1 MKDAVTVS
9 RVIPIGSS
17 AKMDLSYRRRKP
29 MKQIGNLAVVCARR
43 SEVLLQVYNGQVCV
57 YVGHGPNR
65 TVLSAACD
73 DDTELNRMIYELN
86 FGKYR
91 QETAA

>member
-1 MKDAVTVS
+1 MKDGVAVPGVIHIAPTV
-9 RVIPIGSS
+9 
-17 AKMDLSYRRRKP
+17 KMNLTYRRRKIV
-29 MKQIGNLAVVCARR
+29 KQIGNLAVVCARR

-57 YVGHGPNR
+57 YVGQGPNR
-65 TVLSAACD
+65 AVLSAACD

-86 FGKYR
+86 FGQYR